1 MLGPFFINP
10 KIYNQK
16 LHDYIAETNK
26 RYLRNLNER
35 SEYNN
40 KYAILNS
47 VIKTVDKQSDTQSD
61 KQSDTQNDKTNKY
74 QLNKAQIFGSISGIF
89 LVSTFMFYV
98 YNLRK

>member
-16 LHDYIAETNK
+16 VHDYIAETNK

-47 VIKTVDKQSDTQSD
+47 VIKTVDKQSDKQSD
-61 KQSDTQNDKTNKY
+61 KQNDKTNKY
-74 QLNKAQIFGSISGIF
+74 QLNNAQIFCSISGIF